1 MLDGLTDLARDAMDS
16 LWVYPV
22 LFGGCLADALLP
34 VIPSDGIVITAGVF
48 AASGKPNLFLVI
60 IVCALGA
67 IAGDHL
73 SYWLGTLAGG
83 RFAKRKGE
91 KIDRARRSI
100 EERGGLILFIARYI
114 PGGRTIVTLTMGAM
128 GYPRAK
134 FTVFDSLAGFI
145 WATQWALVG
154 YFGGE
159 VFEKS
164 PWKGLVLG
172 FGIAVVVSLIVE
184 LIRHSPARRLLETAR
199 R

>member
-1 MLDGLTDLARDAMDS
+1 MLDGLMDLAKQAMDS
-16 LWVYPV
+16 PWIYPV
-22 LFGGCLADALLP
+22 LFGGCLADVLLP
-34 VIPSDGIVITAGVF
+34 VLPSDGIVITAGVF
-48 AASGKPNLFLVI
+48 SASGKPNLILVI
-60 IVCALGA
+60 VVCALGA
-67 IAGDHL
+67 IVGDHL

-83 RFAKRKGE
+83 RFAKRKGKKVE
-91 KIDRARRSI
+91 HARKSI
-100 EERGGLILFIARYI
+100 NERGGLILFVARYI
-114 PGGRTIVTLTMGAM
+114 PGGRTVVTLTMGAM

-134 FTVFDSLAGFI
+134 FTAFDSLAGFI

-172 FGIAVVVSLIVE
+172 FGIAVGVTLVVE
-184 LIRHSPARRLLETAR
+184 LVRRSPARRLLETAR